1 MKIVIEKPI
10 LVRALSHVQSIV
22 EKRNTIPILS
32 NLLLVA
38 QDGEVALTATDMDL
52 EVTETIAAMVEKP
65 GSLTVSA
72 AMFYDIVRK
81 LTDDNPITIEAS
93 SDMTK
98 LNITCGKSDFQ
109 LGILSSQDFPLMSH
123 DGLEYHF
130 DIKASDLRSLVD
142 CTRFS
147 MSTEETRF
155 YLNGIYFHAH
165 EQEDVDSKK
174 TKVLRAASTDG
185 HRLAR
190 SEIDLPKGAENIP
203 GIILPRKTVNELR
216 KLIDDAADAITVSLS
231 STKVQFTFDS
241 VVLRSKLIDGNF
253 PDYER
258 VIPDTHDTQ
267 FTIDTKLFEKAVDR
281 VATLSN
287 EKSRAV
293 KMRLNGKQLILSA
306 NSVDAG
312 SAVEELELMDS
323 IKALEIGFNA
333 KYVLDIIAQIK
344 GSELLVELSDAGSPI
359 VLKEQNNNRPLYV
372 LMPMRVS

>member
-1 MKIVIEKPI
+1 MKIVIEKPT
-10 LVRALSHVQSIV
+10 LVRALSHVQSVV

-32 NLLLVA
+32 NILLVA

-52 EVTETIAAMVEKP
+52 EVTEIIAAVVERP

-72 AMFYDIVRK
+72 SMFYEIVRK
-81 LTDDNPITIEAS
+81 LTDDNPIVIEAS
-93 SDMTK
+93 SDLTK
-98 LNITCGKSDFQ
+98 LNITCGRSDFQ
-109 LGILSSQDFPLMSH
+109 LGILSAQDFPLMSH
-123 DGLEYHF
+123 DGLEFKF
-130 DIKASDLRSLVD
+130 DIKADDLRSLVD

-147 MSTEETRF
+147 MSTEDARF
-155 YLNGIYFHAH
+155 YLNGIYFHAF
-165 EQEDVDSKK
+165 EQEDTKI
-174 TKVLRAASTDG
+174 KVLRAASTDG

-203 GIILPRKTVNELR
+203 GVILPRKTVNELR
-216 KLIDDAADAITVSLS
+216 KLIDDAADKITISLS
-231 STKVQFTFDS
+231 STKIQFTFDS
-241 VVLRSKLIDGNF
+241 LVLRSKLIDGNF

-258 VIPDTHDTQ
+258 VIPDHHDTQ
-267 FTIDTKLFEKAVDR
+267 FTIDTKQFEKAVDR

-293 KMRLNGKQLILSA
+293 KMRLNGRQLVLSA
-306 NSVDAG
+306 NSVNAG
-312 SAVEELELMDS
+312 SAVEELELSDS

-344 GSELLVELSDAGSPI
+344 SNELLIEMSDAGSPI
-359 VLKEQNNNRPLYV
+359 VLKEVNNNRPLYV